1 MSKQHTFVMDVN
13 TFSKT
18 ALGWA
23 LRLTSVRIWRKEA
36 HGPAIHLQN
45 KNTHTAGQIWRV
57 IYMPFVLIQI
67 SVWFYT
73 THFQEEVCIIRGEV
87 CHLFN
92 LNTDTRKWS
101 SQYILYNISIAYI
114 SKYDIDHEL
123 VNSCDLSNR
132 LCFWSCEP
140 SRCSFDSCKI
150 QLHSSN
156 KSFDWRFNESQR
168 PKVRTTGKRII
179 VAQQTT
185 LNSCRLINK
194 KTKLGVLWKY
204 FVWPNPRTSRWIK
217 CVHALGANKN
227 VCPALRPVRTMNNKY
242 NDNCNE

>member
-36 HGPAIHLQN
+36 HGPAIHLQD

-101 SQYILYNISIAYI
+101 SQYIQYLDTISRIHLKIRYRSWTCQQLRSFKSTVFLKLWTNKMFIWLMQNPATFLKQIA
-114 SKYDIDHEL
+114 
-123 VNSCDLSNR
+123 R
-132 LCFWSCEP
+132 L
-140 SRCSFDSCKI
+140 
-150 QLHSSN
+150 
-156 KSFDWRFNESQR
+156 
-168 PKVRTTGKRII
+168 
-179 VAQQTT
+179 
-185 LNSCRLINK
+185 
-194 KTKLGVLWKY
+194 
-204 FVWPNPRTSRWIK
+204 
-217 CVHALGANKN
+217 AL
-227 VCPALRPVRTMNNKY
+227 
-242 NDNCNE
+242 